1 MKHVPLLQSRDFSF
15 VLEQCKVHGV
25 TFESFEIG
33 VFIDQSVGNRVT
45 SQ

>member
-1 MKHVPLLQSRDFSF
+1 MKYVPLLQSRVFNF

-25 TFESFEIG
+25 TFESFETG
-33 VFIDQSVGNRVT
+33 VFIDQSVGKRVT